1 MRSHYPRKVVYIM
14 KMSSAE
20 RAQMMLHAPVSRIIP
35 KLAIPTIISMLITS
49 IYNMADTYFVSQIS
63 TSASGAVGVVFSV
76 MGIIQAIAFTIGM
89 GSGASVSQAL
99 GAGKQDEAQ
108 TLCNVGFFTAMMTGV
123 VILILGNVFID
134 PIVGFLGATE
144 TIAPHAKAYAS
155 YIFYAAPFVMCSFVM
170 NNHLRFQGLATYGMV
185 GITTG
190 GILNMFLDP
199 IFIFEPGHM
208 LFGFL
213 TLPFGFGLGTAG
225 AAIATAI
232 SQATSFFILLLQC
245 NLRRDTIS
253 IHPRHFRPTKK
264 MYWKILYVGFPSLGR
279 QGIASVA
286 NILLNNTVKA
296 CVTLALQDPAISAI
310 SIVSRFVMFINSSVI
325 GFGQG
330 FQPVC
335 GFNYGAGQYSRV
347 RKAFWFSVKVTTVI
361 LLVLGLIAF
370 VFAQPIITAFRAEDA
385 EVIRIGTLALRMHL
399 ITIPLWGFIVMG
411 NMFTQS
417 IGYGGRATLLSASRQ
432 GIFLIPAL
440 LTLPRVLPLA
450 EANVPFAIAA
460 AQPVADALSLVL
472 AIFIV
477 MSIMKQFKQMP
488 DKPQA
493 P

>member
-1 MRSHYPRKVVYIM
+1 M

-253 IHPRHFRPTKK
+253 IHPRHFRPTKT

-310 SIVSRFVMFINSSVI
+310 SIVSRFVMFINSTVI

-335 GFNYGAGQYSRV
+335 SFNFGAGRYTRV
-347 RKAFWFSVKVTTVI
+347 REAFWFCVKVSTVI
-361 LLVLGLIAF
+361 LLVLGLGSF
-370 VFAQPIITAFRAEDA
+370 FFAEPIITVFRRNDPD
-385 EVIRIGTLALRMHL
+385 VIRIGTLALHLQL
-399 ITIPLWGFIVMG
+399 ITIPLWGFIVMS

-417 IGYGGRATLLSASRQ
+417 IGYGLRSTIISTARQ

-440 LTLPRVLPLA
+440 LIFPPMLGLLG
-450 EANVPFAIAA
+450 IQI
-460 AQPVADALSLVL
+460 AQPVADVL
-472 AIFIV
+472 TFLMTFLIV
-477 MSIMKQFKQMP
+477 SGVLRQLKSMP
-488 DKPQA
+488 DKTEA
-493 P
+493 